1 MNTASSNILLDKF
14 TKTMNNFKDHIFND
28 KTCVQMKASLEK
40 QINSID
46 NNENDQVKIIEIIQ
60 NKNVFEDDC
69 CCYKDGYTTNQDIY
83 KDVEFFDKLSDKAT
97 SVFSNI
103 HNCST
108 FGGKYVSKLIY
119 QNPVCNIDILNKR
132 TNCLHKIEETYKN
145 NKDKTNKLL
154 NILKDNEKYV
164 AWLLEEKDETIK
176 EIYSMVFFRLKGLQ
190 PLNNIGSAL
199 TSYNIYRIIVSPLFG
214 LVAPIVYFLIP
225 YIIVLYKFKIYV
237 PFTTYIKTMF
247 YSVFSASDTLFG
259 TNKFFK
265 YVRIISYVFSA
276 VFYFQGIFTSIDISK
291 TVNKMCGLIISN
303 FNRIIDYLAATKKL
317 IELYWNSNE
326 FSSYVKYKDI
336 ENEDE
341 NKFIDDLQKL
351 QGKYNIFSNFGEKL
365 KAYKFL
371 NVKIL
376 SQILK
381 KSYILDGVIGA
392 VKYKCSRNFCISK
405 YVYNEEQPIIDF
417 EGVVHPCIN
426 NDKAVENDVKLGVIG
441 NEQNAII
448 TSPNSSGKSILIKS
462 IIVNVIMSQT
472 MGICCSKNA
481 KITPFTYITTQINVP
496 DSTGH
501 ESLFEAE
508 MYRCKKTLDKLK
520 SLHSNRSVHKHS
532 LVVMDEI
539 FNSTN
544 PIEAVAGAYAVC
556 KKITS
561 FKSNILI
568 FTTHLGYL
576 TKLAKDKN
584 CNFCNYRMETKY
596 DSKSHNIEFSYRFER
611 GVNKYL
617 LALEL
622 LKKSGFEDDIIDEAI
637 EIKNKLSLKK

>member
-1 MNTASSNILLDKF
+1 MNIATSNIFIDKVN
-14 TKTMNNFKDHIFND
+14 KLKDHIFND
-28 KTCVQMKASLEK
+28 KSYVQIKATLDK
-40 QINSID
+40 QISSIN
-46 NNENDQVKIIEIIQ
+46 NNENDESKITEIIK
-60 NKNVFEDDC
+60 NKRIFEDDC
-69 CCYKDGYTTNQDIY
+69 CFYNDGYLTNHDIY
-83 KDVEFFDKLSDKAT
+83 KDIEFFDTLSYKAT

-108 FGGKYVSKLIY
+108 YGGKYISELIY
-119 QNPVCNIDILNKR
+119 KNPICDINILNKR
-132 TNCLHKIEETYKN
+132 TNCLHKIEETYNN
-145 NKDKTNKLL
+145 NKDKTNNLL
-154 NILKDNEKYV
+154 SILRDNEKYV

-176 EIYSMVFFRLKGLQ
+176 DMYSMVFFRLKGLQ
-190 PLNNIGSAL
+190 QLNNFGSAL

-225 YIIVLYKFKIYV
+225 YIIVLYKFKVYI

-265 YVRIISYVFSA
+265 YVRTISYVFSA

-291 TVNKMCGLIISN
+291 TVNKMCSLVISN
-303 FNRIIDYLAATKKL
+303 FNCIIEYLTATKKL
-317 IELYWNSNE
+317 IDLYWNSSDLIH
-326 FSSYVKYKDI
+326 SSYIKLNYINDA
-336 ENEDE
+336 DE
-341 NKFIDDLQKL
+341 NRFIDDLQRVKGEYSL
-351 QGKYNIFSNFGEKL
+351 FSNFGEKL

-371 NVKIL
+371 DINKL
-376 SQILK
+376 SHILK
-381 KSYILDGVIGA
+381 KLYILDSLIGA
-392 VKYKCSRNFCISK
+392 VKYKCSRGFCISQ
-405 YVYNEEQPIIDF
+405 YVYNNETPIIDF
-417 EGVVHPCIN
+417 KGIVHPCIN
-426 NDKAVENDVKLGVIG
+426 NDKAIENDVKLGVS
-441 NEQNAII
+441 NDEQNAII

-472 MGICCSKNA
+472 MGICCSRKGT
-481 KITPFTYITTQINVP
+481 ITPFRYITTQINVP

-508 MYRCKKTLDKLK
+508 MYRCKNTLDKLK
-520 SLHSNRSVHKHS
+520 SLHNTYTYNSHIYS

-576 TKLAKDKN
+576 TKLAKDKK
-584 CNFCNYRMETKY
+584 CKFCNYRMETKY
-596 DSKSHNIEFSYRFER
+596 DSESHNIEFSYKFEK

-622 LKKSGFEDDIIDEAI
+622 LKKSGFEDEIIDEAI
-637 EIKNKLSLKK
+637 EIKNKLSVR

>member
-1 MNTASSNILLDKF
+1 MNISSSNIFSKL
-14 TKTMNNFKDHIFND
+14 KDHIFYD
-28 KTCVQMKASLEK
+28 KSCVQMKASIETLDNMNYESDELK
-40 QINSID
+40 IVDILKSKHLFNEHYNIID
-46 NNENDQVKIIEIIQ
+46 ECYIRNEN
-60 NKNVFEDDC
+60 
-69 CCYKDGYTTNQDIY
+69 IY
-83 KDVEFFDKLSDKAT
+83 KDIEFFDTISEKAT
-97 SVFSNI
+97 SIFSKI
-103 HNCST
+103 HNCSSY
-108 FGGKYVSKLIY
+108 GGKYVSELIY
-119 QNPVCNIDILNKR
+119 RNPICNVGILNQRANCLYNIEKTYNDHKDETDKLLDIL
-132 TNCLHKIEETYKN
+132 KN
-145 NKDKTNKLL
+145 N
-154 NILKDNEKYV
+154 EKQV
-164 AWLLEEKDETIK
+164 VWLLEEKDETIK
-176 EIYSMVFFRLKGLQ
+176 DLYSMVFFRLKGLQ
-190 PLNNIGSAL
+190 PLNNFGSAL

-214 LVAPIVYFLIP
+214 LIAPIIYFLIP
-225 YIIVLYKFKIYV
+225 YIIVLYKFKIYI
-237 PFTTYIKTMF
+237 PFTTYIKTMV
-247 YSVFSASDTLFG
+247 YSVFSASDTLLG

-291 TVNKMCGLIISN
+291 TVNKMCSIIISN
-303 FNRIIDYLAATKKL
+303 FNCIIEYLVAAKKL
-317 IELYWNSNE
+317 IELYWNSNDL
-326 FSSYVKYKDI
+326 SSYINISVSHHQD
-336 ENEDE
+336 ED
-341 NKFIDDLQKL
+341 KFIEDLRDIK
-351 QGKYNIFSNFGEKL
+351 GKYNIFSNFGNQL
-365 KAYKFL
+365 RAYKFL
-371 NVKIL
+371 DVDIL

-381 KSYILDGVIGA
+381 KSYVLDSLIGA
-392 VKYKCSRNFCISK
+392 IKYKSIRNFCISQYISRK
-405 YVYNEEQPIIDF
+405 DKPVIDF

-426 NDKAVENDVKLGVIG
+426 CDKAIENDIKLGVIE

-481 KITPFTYITTQINVP
+481 TITPFRYITTQINVP

-508 MYRCKKTLDKLK
+508 MYRCKNTLEELK
-520 SLHSNRSVHKHS
+520 SLQSNIDDNKNS

-576 TKLAKDKN
+576 TKLAKDKQ
-584 CNFCNYRMETKY
+584 CKFCNYRMETKY
-596 DSKSHNIEFSYRFER
+596 DNTNHNIIFSYKFEK

-637 EIKNKLSLKK
+637 EIKNKLYVKK